1 MKSISTLAPKPVAV
15 SISLGN
21 CFGPWAG
28 LSGRTLGLPLPS
40 DLRLKFADLVRQL
53 NTAPGALAQDRWLR
67 LQATTAVTEIIRTE
81 RQMA

>member
-1 MKSISTLAPKPVAV
+1 MKSISTPAPKPVAA

-28 LSGRTLGLPLPS
+28 LSSAFGLPLPS

-53 NTAPGALAQDRWLR
+53 NRTSAALALNRLLR
-67 LQATTAVTEIIRTE
+67 LQANDAVTEIIRTE

>member
-53 NTAPGALAQDRWLR
+53 NRTSAALALNRLLR
-67 LQATTAVTEIIRTE
+67 QQANDAVTEIIRTE